1 MATLKLPVAFHSC
14 STQFVS
20 VCSVCMEGEAQ
31 ILSAFLFS
39 RCLCLRTLCCFAF
52 LELLAPTFLSSL
64 HVGVST
70 TSYLIL
76 AAIFRVF
83 RLEASCKMVEIVFE
97 SVSSPIMV
105 GFKLLSDVHNIICDV
120 KVSWCPRLLMFGHIA
135 FCYACYFRALK
146 TPLLQPFSVE
156 DIAASFAD
164 STRSVV
170 GHAQTSLE
178 TAQRNWSS
186 LLVGTSKWADDAG
199 FALRGATTSTRLEN
213 TFGDLWNDAMPS
225 FNKSRVCVDR
235 LS

>member
-1 MATLKLPVAFHSC
+1 
-14 STQFVS
+14 
-20 VCSVCMEGEAQ
+20 
-31 ILSAFLFS
+31 
-39 RCLCLRTLCCFAF
+39 
-52 LELLAPTFLSSL
+52 
-64 HVGVST
+64 
-70 TSYLIL
+70 
-76 AAIFRVF
+76 
-83 RLEASCKMVEIVFE
+83 
-97 SVSSPIMV
+97 
-105 GFKLLSDVHNIICDV
+105 
-120 KVSWCPRLLMFGHIA
+120 MFGHIA

-186 LLVGTSKWADDAG
+186 LLAETSKWADDAG

-235 LS
+235 LSIAMDESASAAEIVHNPSFLVKGRHFGATILHSCPWSTKR